1 MSADNVIYILKTGK
15 QYRVAHL
22 SYSRILYWDA
32 KHRHYSDEMCP
43 DQVIDAFGQSKF
55 TYSAEKA
62 FRIGWAMQKQIGT
75 EYGVVLLDAEK
86 SWEEI
91 VKEAKK

>member
-32 KHRHYSDEMCP
+32 KTHHYRDTMCP
-43 DQVIDAFGQSKF
+43 YQIVDAFGQSKF

-62 FRIGWAMQKQIGT
+62 FNIGLAMQKQIDT

-91 VKEAKK
+91 VKETK